1 MSDQFFL
8 EHNILSSKNNTADQ
22 LNQMILDRYVSPDI
36 NSVHQLNYI
45 FLDSLERS
53 QFIRM

>member
-8 EHNILSSKNNTADQ
+8 EHAILSSKNNTADQ